1 MMLSAQASG
10 GMSALALA
18 QVSQLSPR
26 PHGKVDVADPMF
38 KVVREMKAKGRG
50 AVVVEEQ
57 GKLVGMFT
65 ERDLMSRLDH
75 SDALWQHM
83 IVRDVMTPYPTIVHP
98 DDSLAEALRRL
109 VSGKRRHMPIV
120 DDKGQVLGL
129 LSIRDILVFIASKF
143 PEEMMNLPPNPD
155 HES

>member
-1 MMLSAQASG
+1 MFEPNESG

-18 QVSQLSPR
+18 QVSQLLPR
-26 PHGKVDVADPMF
+26 PHGRVDVGDPMF
-38 KVVREMKAKGRG
+38 KVVQEMKAKGRG

-65 ERDLMSRLDH
+65 ERDLLSRLDH
-75 SDALWQHM
+75 SDALWPHTL
-83 IVRDVMTPYPTIVHP
+83 VRDVMTPYPTIIRA

-120 DDKGQVLGL
+120 DERGNVVGL

-155 HES
+155 HEN